1 MTEMRRKGT
10 GSYEHS
16 TKSWRLRTKNIKV
29 SIRQLCRVFGVE
41 IPPNE
46 RESLTFWKKYLAQLA
61 PPQEPKL
68 IRSLISEPEP
78 APIPEALVP
87 ILNAAWQMNDPET
100 SEGARRFLLQRL
112 QERICPE
119 IPKKESLKEEA
130 VGYIQT
136 YKAKGGKQHYDINT
150 SISFFLE
157 AAGDI
162 KLSDIDVSHYR
173 AFLTILDREEKERK
187 WTPRTKQN
195 RQRHVHT
202 FLKFLEADH
211 NLVFSF
217 IRNKKY
223 RMEVPPVEQ
232 TKYTLEQVK
241 VALANAEG
249 IARTVLLL
257 GLNCGFYASDIIE
270 LKPEH
275 FDGTYI
281 TKARA
286 KNKRNGVQK
295 GFVGKWKLWP
305 ETIAA
310 LQYGLKTKD
319 CEREYMK
326 LREKYDLPEAMALRK
341 TVAQWVQ
348 ELAGEEESRVLYRAE
363 GYGTHYTSYVCNLTP
378 GQVAKL
384 DRALDAVREKIL
396 A

>member
-1 MTEMRRKGT
+1 MIEMRRKGT

-16 TKSWRLRTKNIKV
+16 TKSWRLRQKGIKV
-29 SIRQLCRVFGVE
+29 SIRQLCRFFNTD
-41 IPPNE
+41 IPANE
-46 RESLTFWKKYLAQLA
+46 RESLPYWKKYLAQLA
-61 PPQEPKL
+61 PQPKL
-68 IRSLISEPEP
+68 INELINSSPPVPESM
-78 APIPEALVP
+78 VP
-87 ILNAAWQMNDPET
+87 ILNTTNQINDPTT
-100 SEGARRFLLQRL
+100 SEPVRQFLLNELKAKL
-112 QERICPE
+112 QPD
-119 IPKKESLKEEA
+119 IPVKESLKHEA
-130 VGYIQT
+130 EGYIET
-136 YKAKGGKQHYDINT
+136 YKTKGGKQWYDIRT
-150 SISFFLE
+150 SILFFLE

-173 AFLTILDREEKERK
+173 TFLTILDREGKERN

-211 NLVFSF
+211 NLIFSF

-223 RMEVPPVEQ
+223 RLEVPPVEQ

-241 VALANAEG
+241 TALANAEG

-275 FDGTYI
+275 FDGTHI

-295 GFVGKWKLWP
+295 GFVSKWKLWP
-305 ETIAA
+305 ETVAA
-310 LQYGLKTKD
+310 LQYGLKTRD

-326 LREKYDLPEAMALRK
+326 LREKFGVPEQMALRK

-348 ELAGEEESRVLYRAE
+348 ELDGEEASKVLFRAE
-363 GYGTHYTSYVCNLTP
+363 GYGTHYNSYVCNLTP

-384 DRALDAVREKIL
+384 DRALDAVRAKIFG
-396 A
+396 